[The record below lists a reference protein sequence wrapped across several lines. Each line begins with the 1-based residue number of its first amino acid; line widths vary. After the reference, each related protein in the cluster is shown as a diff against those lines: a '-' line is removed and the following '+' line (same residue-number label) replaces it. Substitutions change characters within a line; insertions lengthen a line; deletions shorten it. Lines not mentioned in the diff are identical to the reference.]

1 MSETDNIYRL
11 GITLAGAVSAGAY
24 SAGVLDFL
32 REALDAWE
40 EAKRQGI
47 DSAGRKVPTHTV
59 RVQALSGTSAGA
71 MCAAMFVGSLGR
83 SRPAQENPA
92 PFAGSPLY
100 DAWVRQVDI
109 LPMLDDADL
118 VADDS
123 LRALL
128 NCRDL
133 DRIGDETLQ
142 PWTLSPFTAHPWLA
156 EDADLFLCTTS
167 LRGIP
172 YEVRAYANQAAAPY
186 GMSLHA
192 GVLRY
197 RLQVHTDPAGI
208 TDAIP
213 LATDSPAAHWDHLRN
228 TALASGAFPLALRPR
243 VVSTPRSMIA
253 GRRWEVPDE
262 AGRHFSTPGEIDARI
277 PDGVEDFVSVCVDG
291 GAINNEPVEYTRMS
305 LALASPPKNDGTPD
319 GGIRR
324 LPRDLDKTQAS
335 TLLIDPFPDTV
346 DFDKTY
352 HPDGKDDL
360 LSVITAL
367 VPALLDQ
374 ASFKTD
380 ELVLAAKVGIGSRYL
395 ISPCRP
401 NRAAG
406 QPDLACGPLGGFLG
420 FIHEGFRH
428 HDYLLGRLNC
438 QRFLF
443 RHFYVDFRNSV
454 VNDWS
459 ENPDLLH
466 YTGSAYY
473 GADHAAIVAEV
484 HAAVPGTLPGFAPVP
499 VIPLMPELR
508 SLGAALGP
516 GLNSIEAFQREKWAT
531 YDPARLPGL
540 EERLSIRLDAVFSR
554 GIDQLS
560 VLLGGRKPVR
570 RWLLGAIAS
579 LLGLNP
585 ARLLA
590 RKACIGLQELL
601 TSAGLMKASGK

>member
-1 MSETDNIYRL
+1 MSETDNTYRL

-40 EAKRQGI
+40 EAKRKGC
-47 DSAGRKVPTHTV
+47 DSTGGKVPTHTV

-83 SRPAQENPA
+83 SRPAQGSAA
-92 PFAGSPLY
+92 PFGGSPLY

-118 VADDS
+118 VAEDS

-142 PWTLSPFTAHPWLA
+142 PWTSSPFAAHPWLA

-172 YEVRAYANQAAAPY
+172 YEVRAYANPAAAPY

-197 RLQVHTDPAGI
+197 RLQTRSDPAGI

-213 LATDSPAAHWDHLRN
+213 LAMDSPAAHWDHLRN

-262 AGRHFSTPGEIDARI
+262 AGRHLSTSGEIDARI
-277 PDGVEDFVSVCVDG
+277 PDGVQDFVSVCVDG

-305 LALASPPKNDGTPD
+305 LALASASQADGN
-319 GGIRR
+319 IQR
-324 LPRDLDKTQAS
+324 LPRDLDQARAS
-335 TLLIDPFPDTV
+335 TLLIDPFPDTAG
-346 DFDKTY
+346 FDKTY

-360 LSVITAL
+360 LSVIAAL
-367 VPALLDQ
+367 IPALLDQ

-380 ELVLAAKVGIGSRYL
+380 ELVLAARVGVGSRYL
-395 ISPCRP
+395 ISPSRP
-401 NRAAG
+401 DRPAG

-443 RHFYVDFRNSV
+443 RHFYVHEKNAV
-454 VNDWS
+454 VSGWS
-459 ENPDLLH
+459 QATDRQAYKGP
-466 YTGSAYY
+466 AYY
-473 GADHAAIVAEV
+473 GADDHAAIVAEV
-484 HAAVPGTLPGFAPVP
+484 GVAATPGALPGFEPVP

-508 SLGAALGP
+508 SLRAALGP
-516 GLNSIEAFQREKWAT
+516 ELGSVQEFQEKHWAT
-531 YDPARLPGL
+531 YDPARLPEL

-554 GIDQLS
+554 GVDQL
-560 VLLGGRKPVR
+560 VALLDGRKPVR
-570 RWLLGAIAS
+570 RWLLGAIAN

-585 ARLLA
+585 TRLLA
-590 RKACIGLQELL
+590 RQACVRLQDLL
-601 TSAGLMKASGK
+601 TSAGLLKASGK